1 MARAWL
7 LVLVSMVSHGKEP
20 ATLADLEVLA
30 SKGAFAEVLERAE
43 DVAPSARSDAW
54 KSMVTNAAAAV
65 VKSAAV
71 TKDAF
76 APALEA
82 DALAKRH
89 PFLSERE
96 AFTKARD
103 GAVVSAAQRCFKEGD
118 GELAPRGDKSEPCW
132 KTLAAFEPTLSP
144 SGSLDLG
151 RALRKNGALPGR
163 VTALYAKAAA
173 KDAGACK
180 DADVQDVVVASLDSP
195 VDGAAAIAARSVAFT
210 TCWTAVQPKLKAA
223 MVSASAYRLQNVCK
237 PMWKKKA
244 LSALQEDLC
253 QDESQ

>member
-1 MARAWL
+1 MSIL
-7 LVLVSMVSHGKEP
+7 SHGREP
-20 ATLADLEVLA
+20 ATLAELEVLV
-30 SKGAFAEVLERAE
+30 SKGAFPEVLERAE

-54 KSMVTNAAAAV
+54 KSLVTKAAAAV
-65 VKSAAV
+65 VQSAAV
-71 TKDAF
+71 TRDAF

-96 AFTKARD
+96 AFMKARD
-103 GAVVSAAQRCFKEGD
+103 GAVVSAAQRCFKEED
-118 GELAPRGDKSEPCW
+118 GGPCW

-144 SGSLDLG
+144 PGSWELG

-173 KDAGACK
+173 KDAAACK
-180 DADVQDVVVASLDSP
+180 DADVQDVLVASLDGP
-195 VDGAAAIAARSVAFT
+195 VDGAPAIAARTVAFT
-210 TCWTAVQPKLKAA
+210 TCWAAVQPKLKAA
-223 MVSASAYRLQNVCK
+223 MVSASSYRLQNVCK
-237 PMWKKKA
+237 PMREKKA

-253 QDESQ
+253 ADESQ